1 MQQKGPTHVYQGT
14 TNIPITGKVWSRHEN
29 ILEKVTVNKM
39 DGIFLSYTSCIIGNE
54 WILMQNCLD
63 KKVQDLRVA

>member
-1 MQQKGPTHVYQGT
+1 M
-14 TNIPITGKVWSRHEN
+14 WSRHEN

-54 WILMQNCLD
+54 WILMQNRLD
-63 KKVQDLRVA
+63 KKSKIYELPEA